1 MLHWQPQ
8 LGPAGRLPEFEDARG
23 DVVRRVAA
31 EALAEVPRDAA
42 VAGRREDLA
51 VLPHEVLVAAR
62 DGELVDVAKG
72 VQDSLGG

>member
-8 LGPAGRLPEFEDARG
+8 LGPAGRLPECEDEHC

-42 VAGRREDLA
+42 GAGGRGGLA
-51 VLPHEVLVAAR
+51 VRPHEVLVAAR